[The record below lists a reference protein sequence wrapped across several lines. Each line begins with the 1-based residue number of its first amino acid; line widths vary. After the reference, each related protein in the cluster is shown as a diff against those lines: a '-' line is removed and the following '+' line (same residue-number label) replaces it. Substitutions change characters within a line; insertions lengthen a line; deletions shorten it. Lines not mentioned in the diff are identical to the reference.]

1 MNAFSLL
8 RLFARISQ
16 HDARALYIILGSF
29 DKHINKQQ
37 QQQPPFLET
46 FHLYV
51 LLLLLRVGLQRSH
64 ARDPSRCRYRD
75 EESPIRH
82 RPVE

>member
-1 MNAFSLL
+1 MMNAFSLL

-16 HDARALYIILGSF
+16 HGARALYIILGSF

-37 QQQPPFLET
+37 QQPPLLET
-46 FHLYV
+46 FHFYV
-51 LLLLLRVGLQRSH
+51 LLLLRVGLQRSH